1 MTYKV
6 LVLDIDG
13 TLTNSQ
19 KIITQKTKQVL
30 REAQKQGVKLVLA
43 SGRPTPGIV
52 PLAEELGF
60 GEFGGFI
67 LPFNGAK
74 IIDYQSKKT
83 IFETVLPMEEIP
95 LLYRSSKEHDVAIV
109 TYDDFSIITERSDDK
124 YVAVE
129 ARINNMPVKKVS
141 SFVDTVNFQVT
152 KCLMVGD
159 GDYLENVELDVKEHF
174 GDRLNVYRSEPFFLE
189 IMPQN
194 IDKAYSL
201 SKLLE
206 YLGCTK
212 EEMVACGDGFND
224 LSMIRYAGL
233 GVAMSNAQVVV
244 KESADFITL
253 SNDED
258 GVAYVTEKFILNS
271 STCPQTKVQEGYN
284 FSSL

>member
-1 MTYKV
+1 MRYKV

-19 KIITQKTKQVL
+19 KIITPKTKQTL
-30 REAQKQGVKLVLA
+30 RKVQEQGVKLVLA
-43 SGRPTPGIV
+43 SGRPTPGITS
-52 PLAEELGF
+52 LAEELELEKFNGF
-60 GEFGGFI
+60 V

-74 IIDYQSKKT
+74 IIDCQSKKT
-83 IFETVLPMEEIP
+83 IFEQVLPMEMLP
-95 LLYRSSKEHDVAIV
+95 LLYQSSQEYNVPIV
-109 TYDDFSIITERSDDK
+109 TYDDCSIITEKSNDQ
-124 YVAVE
+124 YVNIE
-129 ARINNMPVKKVS
+129 ARINKMPVRQVD
-141 SFVDTVNFQVT
+141 SFIDTVNFQVT
-152 KCLMVGD
+152 KCLMVGE
-159 GDYLENVELDVKEHF
+159 GNYLSNVEIEMKARF

-201 SKLLE
+201 GKLSE

-212 EEMVACGDGFND
+212 EEMIACGDGFND

-233 GVAMSNAQVVV
+233 GVAMANAQPIV

-258 GVAYVTEKFILNS
+258 GVAYATERFILNAFM
-271 STCPQTKVQEGYN
+271 K
-284 FSSL
+284 

>member
-1 MTYKV
+1 MKYKV

-19 KIITQKTKQVL
+19 KIITPKTKQTL
-30 REAQKQGVKLVLA
+30 REVQQRGVKLVLA
-43 SGRPTPGIV
+43 SGRPTPGII
-52 PLAEELGF
+52 PLAEEL
-60 GEFGGFI
+60 ELEKFGGFI

-74 IIDYQSKKT
+74 IIDYQSKKS
-83 IFETVLPMEEIP
+83 IFEQVLPMDEIP
-95 LLYRSSKEHDVAIV
+95 LLYRSSQEYNVPIV
-109 TYDDFSIITERSDDK
+109 TYDDCSIITEKHDDQ
-124 YVAVE
+124 YVAIE
-129 ARINNMPVKKVS
+129 ARINKMPIKQVS

-159 GDYLENVELDVKEHF
+159 GNHLSNVEVEMKARF

-189 IMPQN
+189 IMPQH

-201 SKLLE
+201 GKLSE
-206 YLGCTK
+206 HLGCTK
-212 EEMVACGDGFND
+212 EEMIACGDGFND

-233 GVAMSNAQVVV
+233 GVAMANAQPVV

-258 GVAYVTEKFILNS
+258 GVAYVAEKFIL
-271 STCPQTKVQEGYN
+271 T
-284 FSSL
+284 